1 MEDLSISLMSPA
13 GYLLC
18 YHRENNKLVI
28 TLPQTE
34 STMMTTGEIS
44 HRRTNLMTSELD
56 YILRMVQ
63 CVFEGEYLDAPP
75 EKAEKGAQKL
85 ARELID
91 MDCSHRRKER

>member
-1 MEDLSISLMSPA
+1 MEDQSISLMSPA

-18 YHRENNKLVI
+18 YHREKNKLVI

-75 EKAEKGAQKL
+75 EKAKKGGK
-85 ARELID
+85 RWKRYFI
-91 MDCSHRRKER
+91 